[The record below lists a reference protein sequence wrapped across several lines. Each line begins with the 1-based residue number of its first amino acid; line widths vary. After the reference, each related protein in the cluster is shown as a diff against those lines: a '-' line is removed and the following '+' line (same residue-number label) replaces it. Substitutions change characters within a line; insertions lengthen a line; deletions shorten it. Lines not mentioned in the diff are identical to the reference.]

1 MPHHTLCGSHEDDF
15 VILVQ
20 VFQGLNGPRND
31 GIRSVV
37 TTHGIECNSHRLAVF
52 FLAEFQGNLGI
63 DETTAGA
70 GRVGKLGLATLPA
83 NRVVDGRQAV
93 MAATR
98 SGSTLAGLLDW

>member
-1 MPHHTLCGSHEDDF
+1 MLRHTLCGPHEDDF

-20 VFQGLNGPRND
+20 VLQGLNGPRDD
-31 GIRSVV
+31 GIRSIV

-52 FLAEFQGNLGI
+52 LLAEVQGNLGI
-63 DETTAGA
+63 EETTAGA
-70 GRVGKLGLATLPA
+70 GRMGKLGLATLPA
-83 NRVVDGRQAV
+83 NRVVDGLQAV